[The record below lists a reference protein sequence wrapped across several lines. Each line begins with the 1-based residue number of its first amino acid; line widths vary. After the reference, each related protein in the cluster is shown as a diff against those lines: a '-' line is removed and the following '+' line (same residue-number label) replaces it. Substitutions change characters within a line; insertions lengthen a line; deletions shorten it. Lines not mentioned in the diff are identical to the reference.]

1 MQMLREH
8 YVNFECSLNI
18 QKQVTPKKMLH
29 EFPTK
34 KKKCSV
40 KVVKIN
46 LSGDF
51 CEYYKMT
58 LNECFVSITGTMFV

>member
-34 KKKCSV
+34 KKK
-40 KVVKIN
+40 
-46 LSGDF
+46 
-51 CEYYKMT
+51 
-58 LNECFVSITGTMFV
+58 MFSEGCKNSFEWRLL